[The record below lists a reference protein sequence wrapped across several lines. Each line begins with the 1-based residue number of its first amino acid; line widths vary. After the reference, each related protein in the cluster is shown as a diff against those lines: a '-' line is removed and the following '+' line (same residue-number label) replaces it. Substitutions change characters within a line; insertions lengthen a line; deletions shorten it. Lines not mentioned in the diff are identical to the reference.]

1 MRALYWTIGLSWSL
15 ALAAYLLGLRP
26 GGPAYLAF
34 AVLYMWVPGL
44 VALGFA
50 RLAPITAPTPPPG
63 GEAGRAAV
71 GVGEGDAGKKAQA
84 LPHRA
89 QKGEGDAPPV
99 GGEKPPGRLEV
110 PQA

>member
-50 RLAPITAPTPPPG
+50 RLAPITAPTPP
-63 GEAGRAAV
+63 RAARR
-71 GVGEGDAGKKAQA
+71 EGLPSVSEKAM
-84 LPHRA
+84 PERRPRYSPTGPKRA
-89 QKGEGDAPPV
+89 KAIRCP
-99 GGEKPPGRLEV
+99 
-110 PQA
+110 